1 MVMGA
6 NVFKLDSPK
15 SDTDKEMTTMSKVA
29 VQSQITLLHR
39 KSKKKKKKKH
49 KRISGGDE
57 IVKTKSSKVNRRHE
71 KALIN
76 SDDYGAKRDQG
87 KRRRVDSDVGNTTH
101 KPRKKNSMLAMIA
114 IKCGVQL
121 TTSERMAEDFEK
133 LTGGILL
140 SRNEDGLV
148 FYRGKNFLSREI
160 DEALVEQ
167 EKLVRSLQE
176 EEEAR
181 LEEGSSA
188 LIVISTEPSNELV
201 YAGTLGKTRDLTS
214 KWGMNLNDGHHAEE
228 VKHEVKELRHKNLV
242 RKLEKKFVIAERKLL
257 KAERG
262 LVKVEEYLQPA
273 EQRADIESITG
284 EERFICRKRGSNM
297 KAFLL
302 IGRRG
307 VFNGTVENMHLHW
320 KYGELV
326 KRKALARS
334 IKLQRHEGCIKE
346 TLAMHARAERMGVE
360 TELMEKIE
368 DFRRVKKLLTYVR
381 FEPVSSR
388 KTLLPSREQ
397 MRTKEL
403 LLEKHLEENEE
414 QKVSVLSC
422 MHILRYTRT
431 EVESERVKLNRVA
444 ETKGFAHDLE
454 DQLRELEKKETDITE
469 LSCNHDE
476 EAEEEEKKMI
486 QKYHKDNGC
495 EQSQFPIL
503 CQSCFCDNLY
513 LRMVIAD
520 YKIECK
526 VRTRF
531 FTVFRWQP
539 SRTERYKKPD
549 ICQTY
554 SKLKNRCQVCLLD
567 LEKGLPVQVS
577 DTAFNIT
584 THGKEKHFSATE
596 EDINHK
602 STILENEKDQLRKL
616 YLEDLRGQNLQRLAA
631 SDGLSMEK
639 TKFQVE
645 SKHSNGKKEE
655 LREKTEYVTREVF
668 SMYLM
673 REHEELVNKMVEEHS
688 KWLTKIQHERVDLVL
703 GIEMQKREFG
713 YCIKDKREEFKNS
726 SRERVV
732 RSEIGSTGNR

>member
-1 MVMGA
+1 
-6 NVFKLDSPK
+6 
-15 SDTDKEMTTMSKVA
+15 
-29 VQSQITLLHR
+29 
-39 KSKKKKKKKH
+39 
-49 KRISGGDE
+49 
-57 IVKTKSSKVNRRHE
+57 
-71 KALIN
+71 
-76 SDDYGAKRDQG
+76 RDQR

-101 KPRKKNSMLAMIA
+101 KPRKKKSMLAMIA

-148 FYRGKNFLSREI
+148 FYRGKNFLSPEI

-201 YAGTLGKTRDLTS
+201 YAGTLGKTRDLT
-214 KWGMNLNDGHHAEE
+214 AEC
-228 VKHEVKELRHKNLV
+228 
-242 RKLEKKFVIAERKLL
+242 
-257 KAERG
+257 G

-307 VFNGTVENMHLHW
+307 VFNGTVENKHLHW

-360 TELMEKIE
+360 TELTEKIE
-368 DFRRVKKLLTYVR
+368 DFRRVKKLLTDVR

-414 QKVSVLSC
+414 QK
-422 MHILRYTRT
+422 
-431 EVESERVKLNRVA
+431 
-444 ETKGFAHDLE
+444 
-454 DQLRELEKKETDITE
+454 
-469 LSCNHDE
+469 
-476 EAEEEEKKMI
+476 AEEEEKKMI
-486 QKYHKDNGC
+486 QKYHKFNGC

-526 VRTRF
+526 
-531 FTVFRWQP
+531 P

-567 LEKGLPVQVS
+567 LEKGLPVQ
-577 DTAFNIT
+577 
-584 THGKEKHFSATE
+584 
-596 EDINHK
+596 
-602 STILENEKDQLRKL
+602 
-616 YLEDLRGQNLQRLAA
+616 
-631 SDGLSMEK
+631 
-639 TKFQVE
+639 
-645 SKHSNGKKEE
+645 
-655 LREKTEYVTREVF
+655 
-668 SMYLM
+668 
-673 REHEELVNKMVEEHS
+673 
-688 KWLTKIQHERVDLVL
+688 
-703 GIEMQKREFG
+703 
-713 YCIKDKREEFKNS
+713 
-726 SRERVV
+726 
-732 RSEIGSTGNR
+732 